1 MAKKLMKGNVAL
13 AEAAVLA
20 GCRFFSGYPITPQTE
35 IMEYLSSRMPE
46 MGGRFVQSESE
57 VSAINMLYG
66 AATSGYRVMT
76 STSGPGFSLMQEG
89 ISYLAAMN
97 MPSVVVDVCRY
108 GSGIG
113 LISPGQSDYLQVTKG
128 GGHGDYKLL
137 VYAPSTVQESVDMMS
152 LAFDKAEEYM
162 TPVIVLSDG
171 AIGQMMEGVELPE
184 AQPVDPDKPWALK
197 GADAAHARNLYTGAF
212 DGPEN
217 DVKIREKYRMMQQ
230 NEQRWEEIATEDA
243 EIVLVAYGISS
254 RICKRAVKLGREQGL
269 KLGLLR
275 PITVWPF
282 PADAFQGLVKT
293 AKAFLAVEMSAVGQL
308 VEDVAL
314 TVRGEKPVYVLP
326 TGMTPPKESQILEKV
341 KNILDGKEKE
351 AF

>member
-1 MAKKLMKGNVAL
+1 MAKKLMKGNAAI
-13 AEAAVLA
+13 AEAAVRA
-20 GCRFFSGYPITPQTE
+20 GCRFFCGYPITPQTE
-35 IMEYLSSRMPE
+35 IMEYLSTRMSE
-46 MGGRFVQSESE
+46 VGGQFVQAESE

-89 ISYLAAMN
+89 ISYLASMN
-97 MPSVVVDVCRY
+97 MPSVIADICRY

-128 GGHGDYKLL
+128 GGHGDYKVI
-137 VYAPSTVQESVDMMS
+137 VYAPHTVQDSVELME

-162 TPVIVLSDG
+162 NPVILLSDG
-171 AIGQMMEGVELPE
+171 AIGQMMEGVEMTE
-184 AQPVDPDKPWALK
+184 FKEVDPDKTWALK
-197 GADAAHARNLYTGAF
+197 GADKDHSRNFYTGAF

-217 DVKIREKYRMMQQ
+217 DVRIREKYRYIIE
-230 NEQRWEEIATEDA
+230 NEQRWEETETEDA
-243 EIVLVAYGISS
+243 DIILVSYGISS

-269 KLGLLR
+269 KIGHIR
-275 PITVWPF
+275 PITLWPY
-282 PADAFQGLVKT
+282 PVNAFKKLKKT
-293 AKAFLAVEMSAVGQL
+293 ASAFLTVEMSALGQM

-314 TVRGEKPVYVLP
+314 SVRGEKPVYAF
-326 TGMTPPKESQILEKV
+326 TAGMTPPKEKEILQMV
-341 KNILDGKEKE
+341 RDIIDGKEKE